1 MSISGIQSGYAII
14 QQSANMAEEAAI
26 ELNQA
31 SKHNQV
37 SEHVPKS
44 DDDVV
49 EGSDFSFNQ
58 VEPEQSLS
66 FKDKEPEP
74 TSSSSDALVKL
85 TQSASYNRVGASVVE
100 RQSEAIGSLLDI
112 HI

>member
-14 QQSANMAEEAAI
+14 QQSTNMAEEAAI

-31 SKHNQV
+31 SKHSLE
-37 SEHVPKS
+37 SES
-44 DDDVV
+44 DDTFQA
-49 EGSDFSFNQ
+49 SDLSFNQ
-58 VEPEQSLS
+58 IEPEQSLS

-74 TSSSSDALVKL
+74 ASSSTDSLIKL
-85 TQSASYNRVGASVVE
+85 TQSASYNRVGASVVD
-100 RQSEAIGSLLDI
+100 RQNEAIGSLLDI

>member
-26 ELNQA
+26 ELKQA
-31 SKHNQV
+31 SERPPV
-37 SEHVPKS
+37 SKDTFES
-44 DDDVV
+44 DDVFK
-49 EGSDFSFNQ
+49 GSDFSFNQ

-66 FKDKEPEP
+66 FKDKESEP
-74 TSSSSDALVKL
+74 SSSSNDALIKL
-85 TQSASYNRVGASVVE
+85 TQSASYNRVGASVVD
-100 RQSEAIGSLLDI
+100 RQNEAIGSLLDI

>member
-66 FKDKEPEP
+66 FKEKNR
-74 TSSSSDALVKL
+74 
-85 TQSASYNRVGASVVE
+85 SYCFLKRCVGQINAE
-100 RQSEAIGSLLDI
+100 C
-112 HI
+112 

>member
-31 SKHNQV
+31 SKQHQV
-37 SEHVPKS
+37 SEHVPES
-44 DDDVV
+44 DDDVI

-66 FKDKEPEP
+66 LKDKEPEP
-74 TSSSSDALVKL
+74 TSSSDALVKL

-100 RQSEAIGSLLDI
+100 RQNEAIGSLLDI

>member
-37 SEHVPKS
+37 SEHVPES
-44 DDDVV
+44 DDDVI

-100 RQSEAIGSLLDI
+100 RQNEAIGSLLDI

>member
-1 MSISGIQSGYAII
+1 
-14 QQSANMAEEAAI
+14 MAEEAAI

-31 SKHNQV
+31 SKHNQI
-37 SEHVPKS
+37 SEHVPES
-44 DDDVV
+44 DDDVI

-100 RQSEAIGSLLDI
+100 RQNEAIGSLLDI

>member
-14 QQSANMAEEAAI
+14 QQSNNMAEEAAL
-26 ELNQA
+26 ELNQS
-31 SKHNQV
+31 SKHTP
-37 SEHVPKS
+37 ES
-44 DDDVV
+44 DDAFK
-49 EGSDFSFNQ
+49 GSDLSFNQ

-66 FKDKEPEP
+66 LKDKEPEP

-100 RQSEAIGSLLDI
+100 RQNEAIGSLLDI

>member
-66 FKDKEPEP
+66 FKEK
-74 TSSSSDALVKL
+74 K
-85 TQSASYNRVGASVVE
+85 Q
-100 RQSEAIGSLLDI
+100 ILLLPQAMRWSN
-112 HI
+112 

>member
-14 QQSANMAEEAAI
+14 QQSTNMAEEAAI

-31 SKHNQV
+31 SKHAL
-37 SEHVPKS
+37 ES
-44 DDDVV
+44 DDTFQA
-49 EGSDFSFNQ
+49 SDLSFNQ
-58 VEPEQSLS
+58 IGPEQSIS

-74 TSSSSDALVKL
+74 ASSSTDSLIKL
-85 TQSASYNRVGASVVE
+85 TQSASYNRVGASVVD
-100 RQSEAIGSLLDI
+100 RQNEAIGSLLDI